1 MSNYTAEYE
10 IDDIADN
17 CDCCA
22 MNLEILEGEN
32 NE

>member
-22 MNLEILEGEN
+22 MNLEIMEEG

>member
-10 IDDIADN
+10 IDDIVDN

-22 MNLEILEGEN
+22 MNLEIMEED